1 MPRSF
6 RLLPPEPRPDL
17 LARPRLMRTLL
28 GRWECRVTA
37 LVGGAGLG
45 KTTVL
50 AQAIAENRLA
60 PRGEDLWFGLET
72 HDATWHVELAA
83 EFERLDA
90 HGVSELLPRDA

>member
-28 GRWECRVTA
+28 GRWECRVTS

-72 HDATWHVELAA
+72 HDADA
-83 EFERLDA
+83 ETHESHRSKGARSVIDDGRL
-90 HGVSELLPRDA
+90 G